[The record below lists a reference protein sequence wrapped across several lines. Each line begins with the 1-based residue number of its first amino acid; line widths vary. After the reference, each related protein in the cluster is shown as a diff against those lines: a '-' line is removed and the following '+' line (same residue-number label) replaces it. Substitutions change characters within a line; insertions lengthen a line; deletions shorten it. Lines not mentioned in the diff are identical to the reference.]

1 MGTEND
7 RIILY
12 SPQAEPVWDAVMNDG
27 TAYSRREYIHKK
39 YEESA
44 AIFLTAYDA
53 YIREADKIV
62 PRPMEWAYP
71 YWAFA
76 SMQQV
81 DLSGGGRVM
90 KLSVPVDEA
99 VFFDAY
105 DWYRVLRLSYIG
117 ESAADEAAFSHELE
131 RRGIRDTSEAV
142 MKPFY
147 PDIKRKITDSWKK
160 IFRHDA
166 EIKKAL
172 LSGRDPDIEGV
183 RAVQAG
189 LWCIKKEWLV

>member
-1 MGTEND
+1 MGTESD

-12 SPQAEPVWDAVMNDG
+12 SPQAEAVWDAALRDG
-27 TAYSRREYIHKK
+27 TAYSRREYIYKK

-44 AIFLTAYDA
+44 GIFLAAYDA
-53 YIREADKIV
+53 YIREAEKIV
-62 PRPMEWAYP
+62 PRPETWAYP

-90 KLSVPVDEA
+90 TLSVPADEA

-105 DWYRVLRLSYIG
+105 DWYKVLRLSYIG
-117 ESAADEAAFSHELE
+117 ENEADEAAFARELE
-131 RRGIRDTSEAV
+131 RRGIRDTLEAV
-142 MKPFY
+142 LKPFY
-147 PDIKRKITDSWKK
+147 PDIKRKITDSWKR
-160 IFRHDA
+160 IFRHDE
-166 EIKKAL
+166 EIRKAL
-172 LSGRDPDIEGV
+172 ESGRDPDIEGV

-189 LWCIKKEWLV
+189 LWCIKKEWLR

>member
-1 MGTEND
+1 MGTECD

-27 TAYSRREYIHKK
+27 TAYSRREYIYKK

-44 AIFLTAYDA
+44 GIFLAAYDA
-53 YIREADKIV
+53 YIREAEKIV
-62 PRPMEWAYP
+62 PRPEPWAYP
-71 YWAFA
+71 YWAFT

-117 ESAADEAAFSHELE
+117 ESEADEAAFARELE

-142 MKPFY
+142 LKPFY
-147 PDIKRKITDSWKK
+147 PDIKRKITDSWKR
-160 IFRHDA
+160 IFRHDE
-166 EIKKAL
+166 EIRKAL
-172 LSGRDPDIEGV
+172 MSGRDPDAEGV
-183 RAVQAG
+183 RAIQAG